1 MVDRRRQQ
9 IIEMACKRFADKG
22 FTGSSMRDLAAD
34 MGLEAS
40 SLYTYIQSKDDLLE
54 DICFSI
60 GNKLI
65 TAIDEV
71 NDIYFNAE
79 EKLRTAI
86 KNHVEIIC
94 ANPEASKVFTHE
106 WRHLQETKKNEFI
119 ALRNQYEQGITE
131 IIETG
136 ITEQIFAEGDKR
148 FAVLTIL
155 STVNWISEWYNPKG
169 KMKPTEIAQK
179 LADFVL
185 TGLKKQT

>member
-1 MVDRRRQQ
+1 MVDRRRTQ
-9 IIEMACKRFADKG
+9 IVEMACKRFAERG
-22 FTGSSMRDLAAD
+22 FIGSSMRDLAAD
-34 MGLEAS
+34 MGLEAA
-40 SLYTYIQSKDDLLE
+40 SLYTYIKSKDDLLE
-54 DICFSI
+54 DICFGI

-65 TAIDEV
+65 AAIDEV

-79 EKLRTAI
+79 EKLRSAI

-94 ANPEASKVFTHE
+94 ADPEASKVFSHE
-106 WRHLQETKKNEFI
+106 WRHLNDAKKNEFI
-119 ALRNQYEQGITE
+119 TLRNHYEQGVTE

-136 ITEQIFAEGDKR
+136 ITEQIFVEGDKR

-169 KMKPTEIAQK
+169 KMKPNEIAQK

>member
-22 FTGSSMRDLAAD
+22 FIGSSMRDLAAD
-34 MGLEAS
+34 MGLEAA
-40 SLYTYIQSKDDLLE
+40 SLYTYIKSKDDLLE

-65 TAIDEV
+65 NAIAEV

-79 EKLRTAI
+79 EKLRMAI

-94 ANPEASKVFTHE
+94 ANPQASKVFTHE
-106 WRHLQETKKNEFI
+106 WRHLQEAKKTEFI
-119 ALRNQYEQGITE
+119 TLRNQYEQGITE
-131 IIETG
+131 IIDTG
-136 ITEQIFAEGDKR
+136 ITEQIFIEDDKR

-155 STVNWISEWYNPKG
+155 SAVNWISEWYNPQG
-169 KMKPTEIAQK
+169 KMKPNEIAQK
-179 LADFVL
+179 LADFVF
-185 TGLKKQT
+185 TGLKKTI

>member
-9 IIEMACKRFADKG
+9 IIEMACKRFANKG
-22 FTGSSMRDLAAD
+22 FTGSSMRELAAD

-40 SLYTYIQSKDDLLE
+40 SLYTYIQSKDDLLQ
-54 DICFSI
+54 DICFSM

-79 EKLRTAI
+79 EKLRLAI

-94 ANPEASKVFTHE
+94 ADSNASKVFTHE
-106 WRHLQETKKNEFI
+106 WRHLQEIKKNEFI
-119 ALRNQYEQGITE
+119 ILRNKYEQGFTE
-131 IIETG
+131 IINTG
-136 ITEQIFAEGDKR
+136 ETEQIFAEGDKR

-155 STVNWISEWYNPKG
+155 SAVNWISEWYNPKG
-169 KMKPTEIAQK
+169 KMKPSEIAQK

-185 TGLKKQT
+185 TGLKKPI